1 MIEMTATLSV
11 QRAFQRAHSERGK
24 FVRNVLKRIFGS
36 R

>member
-1 MIEMTATLSV
+1 MIEIATDLSV

-24 FVRNVLKRIFGS
+24 FVRNVVKWILGS